1 MTDRR
6 RAGGIRPFV
15 PAVSLL
21 VVGVV
26 IAIGA
31 PAIWSATHH
40 DPTLNTIDPGIA
52 VRLAESDPTAGRTTA
67 AVGTLGAVPTAIA
80 PGSPGATAD
89 AATSAR
95 PTAVR
100 STASGSG
107 RHSAPSAGTAVA
119 HPAAP
124 TTVASTAVTPP
135 VARRAVTPAVSAP
148 VRLQIP
154 SVGINAPLQAVG
166 LDSRGDM
173 AVPEQV
179 DVVGWYKFG
188 PAPGAAT
195 GSAVLSGHIDS
206 AQQGLG
212 AFSALVKVKSG
223 DSITVTD
230 ASGRRWRYRVVGRE
244 AFDKKTVPL
253 ADLFSRSGAARLT
266 LITCGGDF
274 DASIRSYVDNIVVT
288 AVPG

>member
-1 MTDRR
+1 M
-6 RAGGIRPFV
+6 

-31 PAIWSATHH
+31 PVTWSATHR

-80 PGSPGATAD
+80 PGEPGATAD
-89 AATSAR
+89 AATPAR

-100 STASGSG
+100 PTASGSG
-107 RHSAPSAGTAVA
+107 RQSAPSGGTPVA

-124 TTVASTAVTPP
+124 TTVALTAVTPPAVTPP
-135 VARRAVTPAVSAP
+135 VAPRAVAPAVSVP

-173 AVPEQV
+173 DVPEQV

-188 PAPGAAT
+188 PAPGAMT